1 MLIAR
6 PWTTTRYQ
14 ALGLAK
20 IWEGTAHLPN
30 EAELWRQYNTTRYR
44 YFGGLWGTEHSEG
57 EPGALYHA
65 DLVLK
70 VNCCLAFLRQWVT
83 WLNNESLENGGVLV
97 DNFPIE

>member
-44 YFGGLWGTEHSEG
+44 YFGCLWGTEHSEG
-57 EPGALYHA
+57 ELGALYH
-65 DLVLK
+65 DDPVLK
-70 VNCCLAFLRQWVT
+70 GKCCLAFLRQWVT
-83 WLNNESLENGGVLV
+83 WLNNDSLENGGALV